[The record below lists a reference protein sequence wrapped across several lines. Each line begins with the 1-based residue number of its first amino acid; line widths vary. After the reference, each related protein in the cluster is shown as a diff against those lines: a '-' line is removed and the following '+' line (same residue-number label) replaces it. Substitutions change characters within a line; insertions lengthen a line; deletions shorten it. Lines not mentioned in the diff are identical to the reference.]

1 MRSWL
6 ARDVSASFV
15 VFLVAMPLCMGI
27 AIASGVP
34 PERGLLTGIIGGIV
48 VGLLSGSPLQVSGP
62 AAGLVVMVFAIVED
76 YGIGALGPIL
86 LLAGALQCL
95 AGALRLGQ
103 WFRAISPAVVHGM
116 LAGIGVLIVVG
127 QLHVLVDNK
136 PQASGLDNL
145 AAAPGA
151 FLGLLPLDGAGGEAA
166 LLVGVVTIAVMIG
179 WERLRPAVLHLVPGA
194 LLGVA
199 AGTALASALALPV
212 LHVAVPDRLW
222 DAVALPDGQAFAQL
236 LQPGFM
242 LTALAL
248 AFVASAESLLSASA
262 VDRMQDRVRTNY
274 DRELVAQGVGN
285 GLSGLLGGIPMTGVI
300 VRSSANVQAGA
311 TTRLSTILHG
321 ITILVFVA
329 LLPGVLRLVPTA
341 ALAGVLVV
349 TGWRLI
355 GVHHVL
361 SLLRD
366 HGRMPVAIWA
376 ATFVGVVATDLLT
389 GVLAGLVLSV
399 VESVRHLRRPG
410 FRVSTVDTGA
420 ATELRLAGTAT
431 FLRLPQLLSAV
442 EGAPAGRDLRI
453 RTRGLWHIDHTF
465 ASMLQQ
471 LEARRGDGR
480 RILVS

>member
-48 VGLLSGSPLQVSGP
+48 VGVLSGSPLQVSGP
-62 AAGLVVMVFAIVED
+62 AAGLVVMVFGIVED
-76 YGIGALGPIL
+76 FGIGALGPIL
-86 LLAGALQCL
+86 LLAGALQCV
-95 AGALRLGQ
+95 AGALRLGG

-116 LAGIGVLIVVG
+116 LAGIGVLIVAG
-127 QLHVLVDNK
+127 QLHVLVDHK

-145 AAAPGA
+145 EALPGA
-151 FLGLLPLDGAGGEAA
+151 ILGLLPLDGAGGEAA
-166 LLVGVVTIAVMIG
+166 LLVGLVTIGVMIG
-179 WERLRPAVLHLVPGA
+179 WEKLRPASLRLIPGA
-194 LLGVA
+194 LLGVG
-199 AGTALASALALPV
+199 AGTAAAALTLPV

-222 DAVALPDGQAFAQL
+222 EAVVLPKGEAFGQL

-262 VDRMQDRVRTNY
+262 VDRMQDKVRTNY
-274 DRELVAQGVGN
+274 DRELFAQGVGN
-285 GLSGLLGGIPMTGVI
+285 GLCGLLGGIPMTGVI

-321 ITILVFVA
+321 VAILAFVA

-355 GVHHVL
+355 SVHHVRD
-361 SLLRD
+361 LLRD

-376 ATFVGVVATDLLT
+376 ATFVGVVSTDLLT
-389 GVLAGLVLSV
+389 GVLAGLALSV
-399 VESVRHLRRPG
+399 AESVQHLRRPG
-410 FRVSTVDTGA
+410 FRVREIDTGA

-442 EGAPAGRDLRI
+442 EGVPAGRDIRI

-465 ASMLQQ
+465 ASALQQ
-471 LEARRGDGR
+471 LAARSGGNER
-480 RILVS
+480 RVLVS